1 MARVAVIGAGT
12 MGHAIALV
20 YALGGHQVRLTDS
33 NMMTLDK
40 AQGLMEAALA
50 TLVEGGEAPPDWTS
64 AHLAQMVT
72 RHFSLEETVEGA
84 ELIIEAII
92 ETPNAK
98 AALYRQLEA
107 CAPAEAIIASN
118 TSQLD
123 IFPLI
128 PEGLQS
134 RALITHW
141 YTPPYLVDLV
151 DVIAGPQC
159 EAEHVA
165 TVTTQL
171 REMGKQPIGLKKFV
185 PGYVANRIQAA
196 IGLEVQALLDE
207 GVASAAEI
215 DAAIIHGLALRIPI
229 LDIEHA
235 NIGMIDR
242 QVFSFVKRDSVKLVH
257 RKEHAVLEDR
267 IQFKVR
273 TDGRFIDFKPGFADL
288 FRIVLP
294 IPWCQFMG
302 LTRLLDHVFQIT
314 GFLLNACEHTGNE
327 EGQHG
332 PGGIGSFRHLIL
344 KFVSRVIL
352 VSQNFGSF
360 GPQLG
365 NFQHKSAVV
374 DSAIASQPSI
384 G

>member
-84 ELIIEAII
+84 ELIIEAIV

-123 IFPLI
+123 VFPLV
-128 PEGLQS
+128 PESLQS
-134 RALITHW
+134 RTMIAHW

-151 DVIAGPQC
+151 DIIAGPHC
-159 EAEHVA
+159 EPARVDKVEAMLADAGAEAGRPWRHGSVHR
-165 TVTTQL
+165 L
-171 REMGKQPIGLKKFV
+171 HRREGSG
-185 PGYVANRIQAA
+185 AAAA
-196 IGLEVQALLDE
+196 IGPAQ
-207 GVASAAEI
+207 
-215 DAAIIHGLALRIPI
+215 
-229 LDIEHA
+229 
-235 NIGMIDR
+235 
-242 QVFSFVKRDSVKLVH
+242 
-257 RKEHAVLEDR
+257 
-267 IQFKVR
+267 
-273 TDGRFIDFKPGFADL
+273 
-288 FRIVLP
+288 
-294 IPWCQFMG
+294 
-302 LTRLLDHVFQIT
+302 
-314 GFLLNACEHTGNE
+314 
-327 EGQHG
+327 
-332 PGGIGSFRHLIL
+332 
-344 KFVSRVIL
+344 
-352 VSQNFGSF
+352 
-360 GPQLG
+360 
-365 NFQHKSAVV
+365 
-374 DSAIASQPSI
+374 
-384 G
+384 